1 MESIWYNVKIN
12 ILLALTN
19 ETWQLEVMSNIN
31 EQNQLKIKRRCV
43 DSVDLMSAIHLG
55 LANKIVVSADFP
67 NLNIETIVNAKKLGC
82 DIYGIYLQDDLDSA
96 EKLKNIGVS
105 TNFAINASDN
115 NKSLKALVSQLSNIT
130 EIDKFSS
137 GLEELTQIPGLINVW
152 GINGS
157 PGRTTTAINLA
168 FSLANKNSPTLL
180 IDLDV
185 VAPSIAASLGIVSEV
200 PGISS
205 VIHDALKG
213 KLNIQSFE
221 KNVIEVNSGL
231 HVLTGITNPKRWP
244 ELRTEG
250 LLQVLKQASQIYPN
264 IVCDLS
270 AVLPETLDPNLN
282 NLDIFRRFDHIPKV
296 LELSSQL
303 IFVSNANPLGLIR
316 SSESLEA
323 LSEFY
328 KREPLIVLNKVNSF
342 NLGAKYESTVEAIL
356 GRWTNPE
363 QIQRIPDRPE
373 LFAGSWL
380 KAESVLNLG
389 DGEIVGIFN
398 KISNMVRNE
407 VSKPPKSKR
416 FLRRVS

>member
-1 MESIWYNVKIN
+1 MKIN

-19 ETWQLEVMSNIN
+19 QTWQLEVMSNIN

-43 DSVDLMSAIHLG
+43 DSIDLMSAVHLG

-82 DIYGIYLQDDLDSA
+82 EIYGIYLQDDLDSL
-96 EKLKNIGVS
+96 EKLKNIGVIS
-105 TNFAINASDN
+105 NYSINSFES
-115 NKSLKALVSQLSNIT
+115 NKSLKILVSQLSNIT

-137 GLEELTQIPGLINVW
+137 GLEELTQIPGLISVW

-157 PGRTTTAINLA
+157 PGRTVTAINVA

-180 IDLDV
+180 IDLDA
-185 VAPSIAASLGIVSEV
+185 VAPSVAASLGIVSEV

-213 KLNIQSFE
+213 RLNIQSFE

-250 LLQVLKQASQIYPN
+250 LIQVLKHASQIYPN

-270 AVLPETLDPNLN
+270 AVLPETLDANLD

-296 LELSSQL
+296 LELSSKV
-303 IFVSNANPLGLIR
+303 IFVVSANPLALIR

-323 LSEFY
+323 LSEIY
-328 KREPLIVLNKVNSF
+328 KQEPLVILNKVNEF
-342 NLGAKYESTVEAIL
+342 NLGTKYESTVEAIL

-373 LFAGSWL
+373 LFAESWL

-389 DGEIVGIFN
+389 DNDIVEEFN
-398 KISNMVRNE
+398 KISNLVRNE